1 MCVRAT
7 GLLKKRLIAR
17 LDIKPPNLIKPMN
30 LDGVRVVGDPHAY
43 ATRYNDEGI
52 DELLYIDAVSS
63 LYGRSSILGIVE
75 RAVAD
80 VFCPVTVGG
89 GIRSLEDARAA
100 FLAGADKIALNS
112 AVVRRPELITELA
125 HKYGSQAVVLQID
138 AKRKGNGWEAY
149 TDGGREPSGKD
160 AVAWAQE
167 GVERGCG
174 EILVTSID
182 AEGVRRGC
190 DTLLIGNIA
199 SAVQVPVIASGGV
212 GSCGHVVDAFRAGA
226 DAVAIA
232 HALHYRTTTLGDI
245 RMAVAEAGF
254 PVRPVEQAA

>member
-1 MCVRAT
+1 MPLCR
-7 GLLKKRLIAR
+7 RLIAR
-17 LDIKPPNLIKPMN
+17 LDIKPPHLIKPIN
-30 LDGVRVVGDPHAY
+30 LEGVRIVGDPHEY

-63 LYGRSSILGIVE
+63 LYGRNGILAIVE

-125 HKYGSQAVVLQID
+125 QKYGNQAVVLQID
-138 AKRKGNGWEAY
+138 AKRKPDGSYEAY

-160 AVAWAQE
+160 AVRWAQE
-167 GVERGCG
+167 AVERGAG

-182 AEGVRRGC
+182 REGTRRGC
-190 DTLLIGNIA
+190 DIPLVAAIA
-199 SAVQVPVIASGGV
+199 GSVRVPVVYSGGIGTPAHVVEAFKADASGV
-212 GSCGHVVDAFRAGA
+212 AMAHV
-226 DAVAIA
+226 
-232 HALHYRTTTLGDI
+232 LHYRTTTLGEI
-245 RMAVAEAGF
+245 RVAATEAGF
-254 PVRPVEQAA
+254 HVRPVEVAA

>member
-1 MCVRAT
+1 MPLCR
-7 GLLKKRLIAR
+7 RLIAR
-17 LDIKPPNLIKPMN
+17 LDIKPPHLIKPIN
-30 LDGVRVVGDPHAY
+30 LEGVRIVGDPHEY

-63 LYGRSSILGIVE
+63 LYGRNGILAIVE

-125 HKYGSQAVVLQID
+125 QKYGNQAVVLQLD
-138 AKRKGNGWEAY
+138 AKRKPDGSYEAY

-167 GVERGCG
+167 AVARGAG

-182 AEGVRRGC
+182 AEGTRRGC
-190 DTLLIGNIA
+190 DTALLERI
-199 SAVQVPVIASGGV
+199 SRAVHTPITYSGGI
-212 GSCGHVVDAFRAGA
+212 GRPEHVIDAFRA
-226 DAVAIA
+226 DASGVAIA
-232 HALHYRTTTLGDI
+232 HALHYRTTTLGEI
-245 RMAVAEAGF
+245 RMAVAQAGF
-254 PVRPVEQAA
+254 HVRPVEVAA

>member
-1 MCVRAT
+1 M
-7 GLLKKRLIAR
+7 LKKRLIAR

-30 LDGVRVVGDPHAY
+30 LEGVRVVGDPHAY

-63 LYGRSSILGIVE
+63 LYGRSGILGIVE

-100 FLAGADKIALNS
+100 FLAGADKIAVNS
-112 AVVRRPELITELA
+112 AVVRRPALITELA

-138 AKRKGNGWEAY
+138 AKRKGSGWEVY
-149 TDGGREPSGKD
+149 IDGGRQPTGKD
-160 AVAWAQE
+160 AIAWAAE
-167 GVERGCG
+167 GVAKGAG
-174 EILVTSID
+174 EILLTSID
-182 AEGVRRGC
+182 SEGTRRGM
-190 DTLLIGNIA
+190 DTALIAAITDSVN
-199 SAVQVPVIASGGV
+199 VPVIASGGV
-212 GSCGHVVDAFRAGA
+212 GVPSHVAGAFRAGA
-226 DAVAIA
+226 DGVAIA

-254 PVRPVEQAA
+254 PVRPLEQAA

>member
-1 MCVRAT
+1 MLT
-7 GLLKKRLIAR
+7 KRLIAR
-17 LDIKPPNLIKPMN
+17 LDIKPPNLIKTVN
-30 LDGVRVVGDPHAY
+30 LEGVRVVGDPHEY
-43 ATRYNDEGI
+43 ATRYEREQV

-63 LYGRSSILGIVE
+63 LYGRNGILDVVE

-100 FLAGADKIALNS
+100 FLAGADKIAVNS

-125 HKYGSQAVVLQID
+125 HKYGNQAVVLQID
-138 AKRKGNGWEAY
+138 AKRKAHGWEAY

-167 GVERGCG
+167 GVERGAG

-182 AEGVRRGC
+182 REGTRRGC
-190 DTLLIGNIA
+190 DIDLIHA
-199 SAVQVPVIASGGV
+199 IASGVGV
-212 GSCGHVVDAFRAGA
+212 PTVYSGGCGAVSHVVDGFSAGA
-226 DAVAIA
+226 DGIAIA
-232 HALHYRTTTLGDI
+232 HCLHYRTVSMADF
-245 RMAVAEAGF
+245 RMAVAQAGI
-254 PVRPVEQAA
+254 PIRPVEKAA